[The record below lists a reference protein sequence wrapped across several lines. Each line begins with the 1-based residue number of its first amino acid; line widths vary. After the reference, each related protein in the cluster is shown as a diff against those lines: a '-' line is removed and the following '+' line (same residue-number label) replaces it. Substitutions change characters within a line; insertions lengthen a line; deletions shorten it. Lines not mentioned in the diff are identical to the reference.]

1 MSLMPRLLSPSKKLI
16 RYTLSFTPS
25 SLKQVSR
32 DINFNNDL
40 WFILILY
47 SIKRAFIM
55 HKSYHL
61 HSGRKSS
68 KRSRNIENWIWI
80 PNVFRLVCLMSKLE
94 QVDVLIGFCYYIYT
108 WCWATTIFNNMI
120 WKWATHSY
128 HAPAK
133 LSRHKKSIGKVIE
146 FQTHYK
152 SLPTWFFS
160 LICNLY
166 SLASFLSVLQLNLNK
181 KYKLLKS

>member
-55 HKSYHL
+55 HKSYNL

-68 KRSRNIENWIWI
+68 KKSRNIENWIWI

-108 WCWATTIFNNMI
+108 WCWTTILITWFENELHI
-120 WKWATHSY
+120 PTT
-128 HAPAK
+128 PQ
-133 LSRHKKSIGKVIE
+133 LSR
-146 FQTHYK
+146 Q
-152 SLPTWFFS
+152 
-160 LICNLY
+160 
-166 SLASFLSVLQLNLNK
+166 K
-181 KYKLLKS
+181 KYREGYWVSNSLQITSHLIFLVNLQFVFIGLLFVRSATESKQKI

>member
-108 WCWATTIFNNMI
+108 WCWTTILITWFENELHI
-120 WKWATHSY
+120 PTT
-128 HAPAK
+128 PQ

>member
-1 MSLMPRLLSPSKKLI
+1 MTIIIMSLMPRLLSPSKKLI

-68 KRSRNIENWIWI
+68 KKSMYIETSKIGFEF
-80 PNVFRLVCLMSKLE
+80 PMCLVCLMSKLE

-128 HAPAK
+128 HAPA
-133 LSRHKKSIGKVIE
+133 
-146 FQTHYK
+146 
-152 SLPTWFFS
+152 
-160 LICNLY
+160 
-166 SLASFLSVLQLNLNK
+166 
-181 KYKLLKS
+181 